1 MNNIRIIG
9 NEFEIGQTVY
19 LKTDEDQ
26 RKYFVTRIIIEVG
39 NMVYEIS
46 NNGFRTEVYDF
57 EISDQPD
64 QNIKMGI
71 EQ

>member
-1 MNNIRIIG
+1 MSKTRIIG

-26 RKYFVTRIIIEVG
+26 RKHLVTRIILEASNI
-39 NMVYEIS
+39 VYEIS
-46 NNGFRTEVYDF
+46 CNGYRNEVYDF
-57 EISDQPD
+57 EISGEVDK
-64 QNIKMGI
+64 NIKMGI